1 MADLIRALDLLRTG
15 VRALALAAFVA
26 TALALAAE
34 WLVRSRKVNQFG
46 ALARFVRRWVDPQL
60 RPIESRLVRSGAS
73 PANAPWLLL
82 LAVTVAALLLILVA
96 DTLVRMAVQVTFAGN
111 AGPRAMLIVALSW
124 AFAALR
130 LALMVRVVGSWLQQ
144 GRYSPWTAWA
154 YRLTDW
160 MIAPLQRVVPNIGV
174 IDLTPLVAYFGLVIV
189 ERIVLGML
197 AP

>member
-1 MADLIRALDLLRTG
+1 MPDLIRALDFLRSG
-15 VRALALAAFVA
+15 VRVLALAAFA
-26 TALALAAE
+26 LTALAMVAE
-34 WLVRSRKVNQFG
+34 WLVRSRKVNPFG
-46 ALARFVRRWVDPQL
+46 ALARFVRRWVDPRL
-60 RPIESRLVRSGAS
+60 RPIEARLVRSGAS

-82 LAVTVAALLLILVA
+82 LVVTVAALLLILVA
-96 DTLVRMAVQVTFAGN
+96 DTLVQMAVQATFAGS
-111 AGPRAMLIVALSW
+111 AGPRAVVIVGLSW

-144 GRYSPWTAWA
+144 GRYSRWTGWS

-160 MIAPLQRVVPNIGV
+160 MIVPLQRVIPSLGM

-189 ERIVLGML
+189 ERIILGLL